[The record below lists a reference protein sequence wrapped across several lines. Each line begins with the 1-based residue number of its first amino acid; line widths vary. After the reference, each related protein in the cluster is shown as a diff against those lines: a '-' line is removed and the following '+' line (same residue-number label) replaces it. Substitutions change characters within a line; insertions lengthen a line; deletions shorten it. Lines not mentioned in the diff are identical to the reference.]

1 MAQVN
6 KAFHQQYLYFK
17 NKYYEEHDNYIPKNS
32 EFRSTIE
39 NLIKDTSY
47 TLERKNVWN
56 YVSLNNNDLPLQ
68 GWKIHISATPFNN
81 KEVLSVAA
89 KYLIEKKIPFKFL
102 IDQTA
107 YKKMNS
113 KIASRG
119 SAGKFITVYPWNLDS
134 FREIMEGL
142 YNVLKSFDGPY
153 ILSDNRYKD
162 CKVLYYRYGGIKANI
177 EVNYRGE
184 QELVLVS
191 PNGHTIPDGRSPYFD
206 TPYWEEDPFSGLSTT
221 ENDDSELLN
230 NRFEVID
237 VIQFSVSGGVY
248 TAIDHETN
256 RKVVIKEARPFTSYD
271 KSLDSVAR
279 LKKEVTIYKKLSDYK
294 LKPTYVTDFYEW
306 EHYYLVIEYFEG
318 EDLSSF
324 VNLNN
329 PLFSLKGDINSYL
342 MKLKNVWL
350 DIAFALKNFHDESI
364 VFGDL
369 STNNIM
375 INDNEQ
381 NWRVN
386 LIDFE
391 SSWLMGD
398 EPSELTTAGFTP
410 PPFNGN
416 FDYSPKRDVYS
427 LGAVMISTL
436 FPLNNL
442 YNLSNI
448 AGLKAIKDL
457 FNDLN
462 ISTEIQTHI
471 INMLDLN
478 PENRPSIIDVIKMLE
493 ENPFTREDDL
503 HVTMPQS
510 LNTKKLNSKSRVI
523 NETILNKVKKLN
535 NHYIFKTD
543 PITFIS
549 NPLNVSY
556 GSFGILHVLNY
567 CKTPIPQEIDEWVRT
582 LAINPKDYPPG
593 LYMGLS
599 GIAWVMFDIGH
610 NEKAEEILE
619 QALNHQNINKSS
631 SIYYGQAGIGMA
643 CIKAYLSTNN
653 VNWLNRAVKIAEELI
668 ELKQVV
674 RESNKVTCFWEDPD
688 ENIWTNYTKG
698 NGGIATFLMYIYQI
712 TAESVFLDTATEAI
726 EFDIYHLHKD
736 ENFLRVSR
744 NTIDAEQSVYSQYW
758 KDGTAGLLL
767 GVSRLWYI
775 TKNQE
780 YKYVIEGLV
789 KDIIRKYTFMPN
801 LFSGLA
807 GLCNTLIDL
816 YQFTGEKKYLD
827 NIEFVVSGIENFELI
842 ENDSIEFPGEQNYR
856 ISHDF
861 ATGSAGI
868 SALYYRLSNVE
879 NNLNF
884 NFMLD
889 ELLNLNNENK
899 HNFEGALNND
909 K

>member
-6 KAFHQQYLYFK
+6 SVFHQQFLYFK
-17 NKYYEEHDNYIPKNS
+17 NKYYEEHDNYIPENI
-32 EFRSTIE
+32 EFLSTVE
-39 NLIKDTSY
+39 DLIKDTSY
-47 TLERKNVWN
+47 IISRKNVWN
-56 YVSLNNNDLPLQ
+56 YVSLNNHDLPLQ

-81 KEVLSVAA
+81 KEILSVAA
-89 KYLIEKKIPFKFL
+89 KYLIEQNIPFKFL
-102 IDQTA
+102 IDQIA
-107 YKKMNS
+107 FKKMNS
-113 KIASRG
+113 KIANRG
-119 SAGKFITVYPWNLDS
+119 SAGKFITVYPWDLDS
-134 FREIMEGL
+134 FKEIIEGL
-142 YNVLKSFDGPY
+142 YIVLKNFDGPY

-162 CKVLYYRYGGIKANI
+162 SKVLYYRYGGIKANI

-191 PNGHTIPDGRSPYFD
+191 PNGHTIPDGRNPYFD
-206 TPYWEEDPFSGLSTT
+206 TPYWEEDPFSTLTPT
-221 ENDDSELLN
+221 EDDSELLN

-248 TAIDHETN
+248 TAMDHETN
-256 RKVVIKEARPFTSYD
+256 RKVVIKEARPFTSFD

-279 LKKEVTIYKKLSDYK
+279 LKKEKTIYKKLSKYK
-294 LKPTYVTDFYEW
+294 LSPAYITDFYEW
-306 EHYYLVIEYFEG
+306 EHYYLVMEFFEG

-324 VNLNN
+324 INLNN
-329 PLFSLKGDINSYL
+329 PLFSLKGDVNLYL
-342 MKLKNVWL
+342 QKLKNVWL
-350 DIAFALKNFHDESI
+350 EIAYALKTFHAESI

-375 INDNEQ
+375 INDNDQ
-381 NWRVN
+381 KWHVN

-391 SSWLMGD
+391 GSWLIGN

-410 PPFNGN
+410 PPFNGHL
-416 FDYSPKRDVYS
+416 DYSPKRDVYS

-442 YNLSNI
+442 YNLSKV
-448 AGLKAIKDL
+448 AGLKAIRNL

-462 ISTEIQTHI
+462 VSTEIQVLI
-471 INMLDLN
+471 KNMLDLN
-478 PENRPSIIDVIKMLE
+478 PENRPSTLEVIKMLE
-493 ENPFTREDDL
+493 DTPITREDNL
-503 HVTMPQS
+503 HEKTPQS
-510 LNTKKLNSKSRVI
+510 LSSKDLKDKSHLI
-523 NETILNKVKKLN
+523 NEKILNKVEQLN

-567 CKTPIPQEIDEWVRT
+567 CKTPIPKEIDEWVRT
-582 LAINPKDYPPG
+582 LEISPKDYPPG

-610 NEKAEEILE
+610 IEKAEAILT
-619 QALNHQNINKSS
+619 QALNHPNINKSS
-631 SIYYGQAGIGMA
+631 SIYYGHAGIGMT
-643 CIKAYLSTNN
+643 CIKAYLRTNN
-653 VNWLNRAVKIAEELI
+653 VHWLNRAIEIGKTLI
-668 ELKQVV
+668 EQKQNA
-674 RESNKVTCFWEDPD
+674 RKNNKTTCYWEDPE
-688 ENIWTNYTKG
+688 ENIWTTYTKG
-698 NGGIATFLMYIYQI
+698 NSGIATFLMYIYQI
-712 TAESVFLDTATEAI
+712 TAESVFLETATEAI
-726 EFDIYHLHKD
+726 EFDIHHLHRDVK
-736 ENFLRVSR
+736 FLRVSR
-744 NTIDAEQSVYSQYW
+744 NSVDADQSVYSHYW

-767 GVSRLWYI
+767 GISRLWYI

-780 YKYVIEGLV
+780 YKNIIDGLV
-789 KDIIRKYTFMPN
+789 EDITRKYTFMPN
-801 LFSGLA
+801 LFSGLS

-816 YQFTGEKKYLD
+816 YQFTREKKYLD
-827 NIEFVVSGIENFELI
+827 KIEFVVSGIENFELI
-842 ENDSIEFPGEQNYR
+842 ENDSIEFPGEQNFR

-861 ATGSAGI
+861 GTGSAGI

-889 ELLNLNNENK
+889 ELLNQDCENGLSVEGVLINER
-899 HNFEGALNND
+899 
-909 K
+909 